1 MSIHVEALHK
11 FGQLSSHDNVIQSD
25 LESESSQKTCKH
37 ELPLS
42 VVLDQNHR
50 MKGTWQVEDT
60 GEMIYSIYWFRAL
73 LQLRNLNIESEMKGK
88 ASIFSVIS
96 VRVFDQGIMDITNI
110 EPRDKNLEEMYS
122 SYLPNLLK
130 VI

>member
-1 MSIHVEALHK
+1 
-11 FGQLSSHDNVIQSD
+11 
-25 LESESSQKTCKH
+25 
-37 ELPLS
+37 
-42 VVLDQNHR
+42 
-50 MKGTWQVEDT
+50 
-60 GEMIYSIYWFRAL
+60 MIYSIYGFRTL
-73 LQLRNLNIESEMKGK
+73 LPLRNSCVESEIKGK
-88 ASIFSVIS
+88 ASISLVIS